1 MSSTRFPKTASDSEM
16 MLTNLNLSPHHD
28 KVRDIVVSRRLHD
41 TGVGKFAQHSLAS
54 GFASN
59 FFSILSCLCY
69 ADADEVGLGVA
80 QRLPKTCALIAD
92 GIVRAQGP
100 LMCRKTCS
108 ELGGVEGRTC
118 QGHCHFRSTLQSFNV
133 NCRRNMFDIINCLIA
148 ASFYHSMTPGFFLR
162 KKLQLNPL
170 GMEEFMQLNS
180 RQAFCIV
187 GNDRLR
193 LGEMSQPARCER
205 FYYLFSTF
213 WLHHQLR
220 VCLDDRNHA
229 QLRGEVYHQKKACF
243 LFQARHQPFAG
254 AKTNHLPSLWK
265 TAS

>member
-28 KVRDIVVSRRLHD
+28 KVRDIVVSRRLPD
-41 TGVGKFAQHSLAS
+41 TGVGEFAQHSLAS

-148 ASFYHSMTPGFFLR
+148 ASTTP
-162 KKLQLNPL
+162 
-170 GMEEFMQLNS
+170 
-180 RQAFCIV
+180 
-187 GNDRLR
+187 
-193 LGEMSQPARCER
+193 
-205 FYYLFSTF
+205 
-213 WLHHQLR
+213 
-220 VCLDDRNHA
+220 
-229 QLRGEVYHQKKACF
+229 
-243 LFQARHQPFAG
+243 
-254 AKTNHLPSLWK
+254 
-265 TAS
+265 

>member
-1 MSSTRFPKTASDSEM
+1 MTLVLESLLSTRWPLVLRAISSASC
-16 MLTNLNLSPHHD
+16 H
-28 KVRDIVVSRRLHD
+28 
-41 TGVGKFAQHSLAS
+41 
-54 GFASN
+54 
-59 FFSILSCLCY
+59 
-69 ADADEVGLGVA
+69 EVGLGVA
-80 QRLPKTCALIAD
+80 QRLPKTCAFIAD

-133 NCRRNMFDIINCLIA
+133 NCRRNMFDIINSC
-148 ASFYHSMTPGFFLR
+148 FYHSMTLGFFLR
-162 KKLQLNPL
+162 KKLQPNPL

-213 WLHHQLR
+213 
-220 VCLDDRNHA
+220 
-229 QLRGEVYHQKKACF
+229 
-243 LFQARHQPFAG
+243 
-254 AKTNHLPSLWK
+254 
-265 TAS
+265 